1 MNKVGLLTSMVVVLS
16 TLLSASP
23 TCPVK
28 IVTTAAEPDGIALTF
43 FNRGKLPIRRL
54 EFTCT
59 AIHPQSR
66 AAGAAR
72 CIEDNALFFP
82 GPEYTVKYGYPG
94 GKRQPVRVTLRN
106 ATLGDGY
113 FWKPSRNE
121 PCQVARI
128 YPKKTQRP
136 PNSK

>member
-1 MNKVGLLTSMVVVLS
+1 VSKIGSLTLVSVLFCSLADAS
-16 TLLSASP
+16 T

-28 IVTTAAEPDGIALTF
+28 IVTTAAVSDGIALTIV
-43 FNRGKLPIRRL
+43 NRGKLPIRRL

-59 AIHPQSR
+59 AVDPQ
-66 AAGAAR
+66 AGKPRTAR

-94 GKRQPVRVTLRN
+94 GKRQAVRVTLRN

-128 YPKKTQRP
+128 YPKKL
-136 PNSK
+136 KK